1 MSLLILGIATWSLIH
16 FIPAVAVDFR
26 SGLVQRFGLP
36 VYKGVFGLIA
46 IGALLLIIYG
56 WKAASVLPVF
66 EPPGWGA
73 YVTIVLCYFA
83 FILFFAPY
91 MENSF
96 SRLLRHP
103 QLSGALLWGLGHL
116 FSSGEAR
123 SVVLFAGFSVWALLE
138 IFLINRR
145 DGAWTRPAPASMM
158 ANLRLILAGTG
169 FFALFMYMHSWLFGA
184 GAVPYLSQG

>member
-1 MSLLILGIATWSLIH
+1 MSLLILGIVTWSVIH

-46 IGALLLIIYG
+46 ISALLVIIHG
-56 WKAASVLPVF
+56 WKAASVQPVF
-66 EPPGWGA
+66 EPPVWGA
-73 YVTIVLCYFA
+73 YITIVLCYFA
-83 FILFFAPY
+83 FILLFAPY

-103 QLSGALLWGLGHL
+103 QLTGALLWGLGHL

-169 FFALFMYMHSWLFGA
+169 FFALFMYMHSWLFGV
-184 GAVPYLSQG
+184 GAVPHLSQG

>member
-1 MSLLILGIATWSLIH
+1 MSLLILGIVIWSLIH

-36 VYKGVFGLIA
+36 VYKGVFGLVA
-46 IGALLLIIYG
+46 IGALLLIIHG
-56 WKAASVLPVF
+56 WQAASIQPVF
-66 EPPGWGA
+66 VPPGWGA
-73 YVTIVLCYFA
+73 YATIVLCFFT
-83 FILFFAPY
+83 FILLFAPY

-103 QLSGALLWGLGHL
+103 QLTGVFLWGLGHL

-123 SVVLFAGFSVWALLE
+123 SVVLFAGFAGWALLE

-145 DGAWTRPAPASMM
+145 NGAWTKPAPASLL
-158 ANLRLILAGTG
+158 ANIRLVLTGTG
-169 FFALFMYMHSWLFGA
+169 FFALFMYLHSWLFGV